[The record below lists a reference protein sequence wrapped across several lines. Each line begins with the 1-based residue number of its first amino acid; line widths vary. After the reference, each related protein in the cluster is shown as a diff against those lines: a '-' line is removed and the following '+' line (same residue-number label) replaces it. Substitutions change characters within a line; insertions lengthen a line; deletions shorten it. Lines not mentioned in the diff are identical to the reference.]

1 MAPDALDNWRCVSCV
16 FLFRV
21 GFRADDLAPPLAPL
35 RLLLRTPLEN
45 ALDCRF
51 PVPPR
56 GFVAALALRF
66 RAPPER
72 VELVA
77 NVLNIVAL
85 EPAHCAVAALDAAV
99 RQSLHLV
106 RKDVAGDRRKPVVV
120 VRQA

>member
-35 RLLLRTPLEN
+35 RLLLRTPLEK
-45 ALDCRF
+45 AVAFRVH
-51 PVPPR
+51 VPTR
-56 GFVAALALRF
+56 RVIAALALRF

-72 VELVA
+72 VEWVE

-85 EPAHCAVAALDAAV
+85 EPAHCGVAALDDAV
-99 RQSLHLV
+99 RQSPPLV
-106 RKDVAGDRRKPVVV
+106 RQDVAGDRRK
-120 VRQA
+120 